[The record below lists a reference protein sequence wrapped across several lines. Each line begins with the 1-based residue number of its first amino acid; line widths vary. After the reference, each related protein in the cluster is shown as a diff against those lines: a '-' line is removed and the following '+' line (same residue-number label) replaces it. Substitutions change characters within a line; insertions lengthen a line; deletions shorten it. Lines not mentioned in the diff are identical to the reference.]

1 MVPGAGGWAAAARHR
16 PIMQQKIE
24 LLWPT
29 STDSQLRAGIHRVLH
44 DVAESG
50 GAIGYLSPPTTAD
63 TDAWL
68 AEILIAVRSG
78 DAALVLA
85 VVDLRV
91 QATGLWRRRPETVY
105 AHSADIEKVMAH
117 PSARGLGLGRLIV
130 TALIDNARGAQL
142 ETLALSVRG
151 NNHGAIELYGQLGFR
166 EWGRQPNVIEVGNE
180 RYDDVRMTLDL
191 GHAANIIRCGSRSGG
206 SGSSPRRR
214 QTPKL

>member
-1 MVPGAGGWAAAARHR
+1 M
-16 PIMQQKIE
+16 PIMQPKIE
-24 LLWPT
+24 LLWPARP
-29 STDSQLRAGIHRVLH
+29 DSQLRAGTHRVLH

-50 GAIGYLSPPTTAD
+50 AAIGYLSPPAAAD

-68 AEILIAVRSG
+68 EEILIAVRAG

-85 VVDLRV
+85 VVDHRL
-91 QATGLWRRRPETVY
+91 QATGLWRRRPEIVY

-130 TALIDNARGAQL
+130 TALIDNARDAQL

-151 NNHGAIELYGQLGFR
+151 NNLGAIELYEQLGFR

-180 RYDDVRMTLDL
+180 RYDDVRMALDL
-191 GHAANIIRCGSRSGG
+191 GHAPNVILRGSQPGG
-206 SGSSPRRR
+206 SGSSPRRKH
-214 QTPKL
+214 TSKP

>member
-1 MVPGAGGWAAAARHR
+1 MP
-16 PIMQQKIE
+16 PKIE
-24 LLWPT
+24 LLWPA
-29 STDSQLRAGIHRVLH
+29 SPDSQLRAGIHRVLR

-68 AEILIAVRSG
+68 EEILIAVRAG

-85 VVDLRV
+85 VVDHRL
-91 QATGLWRRRPETVY
+91 QATGLWRRRPEIVY
-105 AHSADIEKVMAH
+105 EHSADIEKVMAH

-130 TALIDNARGAQL
+130 TALIGNARDAQL

-151 NNHGAIELYGQLGFR
+151 NNHGAIELYEQLGFR

-180 RYDDVRMTLDL
+180 RYDDVRMALDL
-191 GHAANIIRCGSRSGG
+191 GHASSIILRGSQPGG
-206 SGSSPRRR
+206 SGSSPRRKNAS
-214 QTPKL
+214 KL

>member
-1 MVPGAGGWAAAARHR
+1 MEP
-16 PIMQQKIE
+16 KIE
-24 LLWPT
+24 LLWPA
-29 STDSQLRAGIHRVLH
+29 SLDSQLRAGTHRVLH

-68 AEILIAVRSG
+68 EEILIAVRAG

-85 VVDLRV
+85 VVDHRL
-91 QATGLWRRRPETVY
+91 QATGLWRRRPEIVY

-130 TALIDNARGAQL
+130 TALVGNARDAQL

-151 NNHGAIELYGQLGFR
+151 NNHGAIELYEQLGFR
-166 EWGRQPNVIEVGNE
+166 E
-180 RYDDVRMTLDL
+180 
-191 GHAANIIRCGSRSGG
+191 
-206 SGSSPRRR
+206 
-214 QTPKL
+214 

>member
-1 MVPGAGGWAAAARHR
+1 MPVMR
-16 PIMQQKIE
+16 PTIE
-24 LLWPT
+24 LQWPA
-29 STDSQLRAGIHRVLH
+29 SSDPQLRAGTHRVLH

-68 AEILIAVRSG
+68 EEILIAVRAG

-85 VVDLRV
+85 VVDHRL
-91 QATGLWRRRPETVY
+91 QATGLWRRRPEIVY
-105 AHSADIEKVMAH
+105 EHSADIEKVMAH

-130 TALIDNARGAQL
+130 TALIDNARDAQL

-151 NNHGAIELYGQLGFR
+151 NNLGAIELYEQLGFR

-180 RYDDVRMTLDL
+180 RYDDVRMALDL
-191 GHAANIIRCGSRSGG
+191 GHASNIILRGSRLGG
-206 SGSSPRRR
+206 SGASPRRKH
-214 QTPKL
+214 TSKP

>member
-1 MVPGAGGWAAAARHR
+1 M
-16 PIMQQKIE
+16 PIMQPKIE

-63 TDAWL
+63 TGAWL
-68 AEILIAVRSG
+68 EEILIAVRSG

-85 VVDLRV
+85 VVDQRL

-130 TALIDNARGAQL
+130 TALIDNARDAQL

-151 NNHGAIELYGQLGFR
+151 NNHGAIELYEQLGFR

-180 RYDDVRMTLDL
+180 RYDDVRMALDL
-191 GHAANIIRCGSRSGG
+191 GHASGIILYGSQPGG
-206 SGSSPRRR
+206 SGSSPRREHTQSCDSHHR
-214 QTPKL
+214 PARE